1 MNSRVIANIPADAND
16 LIVFTS
22 DRERMVVHDGI
33 EPPGAAVTDIL
44 GVDLSRPIGTEST
57 FDLFR
62 LNFQQRI
69 RCKSFACLTIAIAKK
84 MFATRTS
91 KCRFSKWVID
101 SWQLIWELA
110 KASRVGKGRVGV
122 DNLDSMVR
130 AFVPLRA
137 FGCRRC

>member
-16 LIVFTS
+16 VIVFTS
-22 DRERMVVHDGI
+22 DWERMVVRDGI
-33 EPPGAAVTDIL
+33 EPTGAAVTDIL

-57 FDLFR
+57 SDLFR

-91 KCRFSKWVID
+91 KCHFSKWVID
-101 SWQLIWELA
+101 SWQLI
-110 KASRVGKGRVGV
+110 
-122 DNLDSMVR
+122 
-130 AFVPLRA
+130 
-137 FGCRRC
+137 